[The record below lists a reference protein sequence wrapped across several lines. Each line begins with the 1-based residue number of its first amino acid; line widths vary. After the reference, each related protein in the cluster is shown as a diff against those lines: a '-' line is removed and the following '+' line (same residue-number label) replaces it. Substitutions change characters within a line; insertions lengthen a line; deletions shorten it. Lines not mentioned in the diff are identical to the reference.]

1 MAFPGFD
8 LTDKI
13 ALVTGAGRGIG
24 RDAALGLAQAG
35 AHLAVTSRSEH
46 ELRSLA
52 DEVRAIGPRAEAFP
66 ADLQR
71 VSDIRAMVRRVE
83 EAFGR
88 IDILLNNA
96 GTNVNQTVLDVTEE
110 AWDLMMDINLKAA
123 FFCAQ
128 AVAHGMV
135 ARRAGKIINMA
146 STFAVVGMPVRV
158 PYCASKGG
166 VLQMTRA
173 MALELAAENVQVNAV
188 GPTATETVMNRE
200 LFANED
206 WRRMVLAKIPAGR
219 FCTPADVVGAVVYL
233 ASPAADM
240 VTGQILLVD
249 GGWTA
254 Q

>member
-8 LTDKI
+8 LSGKI

-24 RDAALGLAQAG
+24 REAALGLAQAG
-35 AHLAVTSRSEH
+35 ADLAVTSRSEP

-52 DEVRAIGPRAEAFP
+52 EEVRALGRLAEVFP
-66 ADLQR
+66 ADL
-71 VSDIRAMVRRVE
+71 RRVPE
-83 EAFGR
+83 IREMVGRVEAHFGR

-96 GTNVNQTVLDVTEE
+96 GTNVNQTVLEVTEE
-110 AWDLMMDINLKAA
+110 AWDVMMDTNLKGA

-128 AVAHGMV
+128 AVARGMV
-135 ARRAGKIINMA
+135 ERQAGKIINMA

-158 PYCASKGG
+158 PYCATKGG

-173 MALELAAENVQVNAV
+173 MAVELAAENVQINAV
-188 GPTATETVMNRE
+188 GPTATWTVMNQE
-200 LFANED
+200 LFEQEA
-206 WRRMVLAKIPAGR
+206 WRQMVLAKIPAGR
-219 FCTPADVVGAVVYL
+219 FATPADVVGAVVYL